1 MIKQLL
7 TIAGLM
13 SCSFLYSQNVNIPD
27 ANFKAYLIGNTDINT
42 NGDAEIQLSE
52 ANNFTGSIDC
62 PSSNIAS
69 LTGIEAFVKIYQ
81 LSCYNNQIK
90 SLDTSKNIAL
100 TSLECFNN
108 QLTNLIISPST
119 ILNTIN
125 CDHNQLTNLDVS
137 KNIALESFDCSNN
150 KLTGLDVSRNTAL
163 FFLGCYQNLITDLDL
178 SKNTALTEFL
188 CSNNN
193 LTKLN
198 LKNGNN
204 INISSVDFR
213 QNPNLTCI
221 QVDDAAYSTSNWTER
236 DSWSTFSTNCGYM
249 STIDIKKSVVKIYP
263 NPVRNILNI
272 ETEDHFQKAE
282 IYNFNGQLIKTS
294 RHQKINV
301 SDLPKGNYIIKAET
315 DNSSMTEKFIKE

>member
-7 TIAGLM
+7 IIAGLV
-13 SCSFLYSQNVNIPD
+13 SCPFLYSQNVNIPD
-27 ANFKAYLIGNTDINT
+27 ANFKAYLLGNSSINT
-42 NGDAEIQLSE
+42 NGDGEIQLSE

-81 LSCYNNQIK
+81 LICYDNQIK

-100 TSLECFNN
+100 TSLECANN
-108 QLTNLIISPST
+108 QLTNLIVSPST

-125 CDHNQLTNLDVS
+125 CDHNQLTSLDVS

-150 KLTGLDVSRNTAL
+150 KLTSLEVSKNTAL
-163 FFLGCYQNLITDLDL
+163 FFLGCYQNLITNLDL
-178 SKNTALTEFL
+178 SKNTALTEVL

-204 INISSVDFR
+204 VNISSVGFR
-213 QNPNLTCI
+213 QNPNLNCI

-236 DSWSTFSTNCGYM
+236 DSWSTYNTNCGYL
-249 STIDIKKSVVKIYP
+249 STTDIKNSILKIYP
-263 NPVRNILNI
+263 NPASNTLNI
-272 ETEDHFQKAE
+272 ETKDHFQKAE
-282 IYNFNGQLIKTS
+282 IYNINGQLMRTS
-294 RHQKINV
+294 RLQEINI
-301 SDLPKGNYIIKAET
+301 SNLPKGNYILNVET
-315 DNSSMTEKFIKE
+315 DNGSNSEKFIKE